1 MKTFI
6 LVVIMKVYGGQAIQF
21 QEFNSLSQCNYT
33 RELIYVDT
41 IKVLTPTDNLY
52 KITTS

>member
-6 LVVIMKVYGGQAIQF
+6 LVVIMRVYDGQAIQF

-33 RELIYVDT
+33 RELIYKKAKHQYAVAFCVV
-41 IKVLTPTDNLY
+41 K
-52 KITTS
+52 